1 LILILESILFVVLYQ
16 KCPGL
21 KNNNHTHS
29 ITLVKKGKKMKRNLA
44 LAIILLFIAV
54 IQGFTQTKI
63 ELKDN
68 WYYLNGEK
76 FFIKAIGYEIGAR
89 PGEHPYEDAK
99 KDHLDLMKFDL
110 EVIREG
116 GYNTIRT
123 WSQFSEAQLKLVQES
138 GLKLIMGIDIN
149 PHGDYG
155 DPEFIKK
162 CTSDLQKVMSYAEN
176 YDCII
181 TYLVINEPQTDHIY
195 KVTGKAFIDLMK
207 TLIDIIHKGHP
218 GVPVTLSANAMIS
231 DWMDESIFD
240 VYAYNCYDHNE
251 GQTATMGFKD
261 YIKGLNELNGL
272 DKPFITTEFGYS
284 VSPSGGSGNYGS
296 NTLQQQNDGLI
307 SNYRDLIDAGAVG
320 MCPFYYAD
328 GWWKGG
334 NKFEHN
340 LNQPEEWF
348 GFWGYSDLNDKYG
361 SPRPVW
367 FAMRNYMKALIIS
380 PKNISIHTSTKIPLE
395 LYNDKDVKKVV
406 VKYLDKVLYTKN
418 INKEG
423 YFADEII
430 IDPVGIE
437 DMELAF
443 EFYDKNNRIIKNESI
458 NILASKT
465 SFDLPKLS
473 IEVTPDK
480 DLNDGKIA
488 SIKTSIETNENFK
501 LRGDLKVSYNTHLGW
516 DRGEEASVSI
526 QDKQNDKI
534 ITAENFF
541 HIPDNCWIVNAS
553 AGISVQYGKF
563 IFKIH
568 DQKII
573 FRGDWAKEV
582 GRK

>member
-1 LILILESILFVVLYQ
+1 
-16 KCPGL
+16 
-21 KNNNHTHS
+21 
-29 ITLVKKGKKMKRNLA
+29 MKRHLA
-44 LAIILLFIAV
+44 LTIFLFLGLV
-54 IQGFTQTKI
+54 TFGYSQSKTSI

-76 FFIKAIGYEIGAR
+76 YFIKAIGYEIGAR
-89 PGEHPYEDAK
+89 PGQHPYEDAK
-99 KDHLDLMKFDL
+99 KDELELMTFDL
-110 EVIREG
+110 EKIKEG

-123 WSQFSEAQLKLVQES
+123 WSQYSEAQLQLVQKS
-138 GLKLIMGIDIN
+138 GLKLIMGLNIR
-149 PHGDYG
+149 PEEDYG
-155 DPEFIKK
+155 DPQFIKESETEIK
-162 CTSDLQKVMSYAEN
+162 RVMQYAKK

-181 TYLVINEPQTDHIY
+181 TYLVINEPQTDHIHS
-195 KVTGKAFIDLMK
+195 VTGKAFVNLMK

-218 GVPVTLSANAMIS
+218 GIPVTLSANAMIS
-231 DWMDESIFD
+231 DYMDESFFD

-251 GQTATMGFKD
+251 AQTATMGFKD

-284 VSPSGGSGNYGS
+284 VSPSGGNGQYGS
-296 NTLQQQNDGLI
+296 NTLKQQSDGLI

-334 NKFEHN
+334 NKSDHS

-367 FAMRNYMKALIIS
+367 FAMRDYMKGLIIS
-380 PKNISIHTSTKIPLE
+380 PKNNSIHTQTYIPLE
-395 LYNDKDVKKVV
+395 LYNNKEIKKVV
-406 VKYLDKVLYTKN
+406 VKFRDKVLYSKSIT
-418 INKEG
+418 KEG
-423 YFADEII
+423 YFADSFTINP
-430 IDPVGIE
+430 DGIE

-443 EFYDKNNRIIKNESI
+443 EFYNKANQIIKSESI
-458 NILASKT
+458 NILASNGP
-465 SFDLPKLS
+465 FELPKLT
-473 IEVTPDK
+473 IEVTPGK
-480 DLNDGKIA
+480 DLNEGKIA
-488 SIKTSIETNENFK
+488 SIKTKIETTNNFK
-501 LRGDLKVSYNTHLGW
+501 LVGDLKVNYNTHLGW
-516 DRGEEASVSI
+516 ETGSQVSVSI
-526 QDKQNDKI
+526 QDQVDKKI
-534 ITAENFF
+534 ITSENFF
-541 HIPDNCWIVNAS
+541 HIPDNCWVVNAS

-573 FRGDWAKEV
+573 YRGDWAKEV